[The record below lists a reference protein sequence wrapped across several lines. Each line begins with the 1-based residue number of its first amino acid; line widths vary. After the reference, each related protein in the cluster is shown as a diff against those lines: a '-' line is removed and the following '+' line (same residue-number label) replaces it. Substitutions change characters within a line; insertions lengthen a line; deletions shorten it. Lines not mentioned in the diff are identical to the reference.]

1 MTDVPRRE
9 KPAETRPMNLG
20 RMAAVWLALIAAMA
34 AVGLVGWAA
43 MPMRSTDSGKSDGKT
58 NERSAEAPRE
68 SLIRTDDLAPVRN
81 WQYIVIHHS
90 ATRSATLEA
99 INRWH
104 RETLH
109 TADAGYHFIINNGRA
124 EGTRNGEILATPR
137 WTNQRAGA
145 HCHVAG
151 HPEFNAQGI
160 GICLVGHFNREQPTA
175 AQMASLE
182 TLVAALAAR
191 YHIPLERVV
200 GHGELKNT
208 ECPGTLFPM
217 KTFLWELRQTM
228 LAERLRPTAVEKP

>member
-9 KPAETRPMNLG
+9 KPAETRPMNFG
-20 RMAAVWLALIAAMA
+20 RMAAVWLTLIAAMGM
-34 AVGLVGWAA
+34 VGLVCWAA
-43 MPMRSTDSGKSDGKT
+43 MPTRSADSGKSDGEA
-58 NERSAEAPRE
+58 NERSAEATRE

-81 WQYIVIHHS
+81 WKYLVIHHS

-99 INRWH
+99 IDRWH

-109 TADAGYHFIINNGRA
+109 TDDAGYHFVINNGRA
-124 EGTRNGEILATPR
+124 TGTRNGEILATPR
-137 WTNQRAGA
+137 WANQRAGA
-145 HCHVAG
+145 HCRVAG

-182 TLVAALAAR
+182 ALVAALAAR

-217 KTFLWELRQTM
+217 RTFLWELRQTM
-228 LAERLRPTAVEKP
+228 LAECLRPTAAEKP

>member
-1 MTDVPRRE
+1 MTDVPHHL
-9 KPAETRPMNLG
+9 KPDETRRMNLG
-20 RMAAVWLALIAAMA
+20 RMTAVWLTLLAAMGM
-34 AVGLVGWAA
+34 VGLICWAA
-43 MPMRSTDSGKSDGKT
+43 MPTRSADSGKSDG
-58 NERSAEAPRE
+58 EASEWSADALLA
-68 SLIRTDDLAPVRN
+68 SLIRTDDLAAVRN

-99 INRWH
+99 IERWH

-109 TADAGYHFIINNGRA
+109 TADLGYHFVINNGRA
-124 EGTRNGEILATPR
+124 EGTRDGEITPTPR
-137 WTNQRAGA
+137 WLEQRAGA
-145 HCHVAG
+145 HCRVAE
-151 HPEFNAQGI
+151 HPEFNEQGI

-182 TLVAALAAR
+182 ALTAALADR

-217 KTFLWELRQTM
+217 RTFLWELRQTM
-228 LAERLRPTAVEKP
+228 LAERLRPTAAEKP

>member
-1 MTDVPRRE
+1 MTDVQRRE

-20 RMAAVWLALIAAMA
+20 RMAAVWLALITAMGT
-34 AVGLVGWAA
+34 VGLVCWAA
-43 MPMRSTDSGKSDGKT
+43 MPKRDRETSSPEEPQDASLESVIRPDGM
-58 NERSAEAPRE
+58 APPRDWKY
-68 SLIRTDDLAPVRN
+68 L
-81 WQYIVIHHS
+81 VIHHS

-99 INRWH
+99 IDRWH

-109 TADAGYHFIINNGRA
+109 TDDAGYHFVVNNGRA
-124 EGTRNGEILATPR
+124 TGTRDGEILATPR
-137 WTNQRAGA
+137 WANQRAGA
-145 HCHVAG
+145 HCQVAG
-151 HPEFNAQGI
+151 RPEFNEQGI

-182 TLVAALAAR
+182 ALVAALAAR

-217 KTFLWELRQTM
+217 RTFLWELRQTM
-228 LAERLRPTAVEKP
+228 LAERLRPTAAEKP

>member
-1 MTDVPRRE
+1 MTDVPHHL
-9 KPAETRPMNLG
+9 KPDETRRMNLG
-20 RMAAVWLALIAAMA
+20 RMAAVWLTLLAAMGT
-34 AVGLVGWAA
+34 VGLVCWAA
-43 MPMRSTDSGKSDGKT
+43 MPTRSADSGKSDGEA
-58 NERSAEAPRE
+58 NERSADALLE

-81 WQYIVIHHS
+81 WKYLVIHHS

-99 INRWH
+99 IDRWH

-109 TADAGYHFIINNGRA
+109 TDDAGYHFVINNGRA
-124 EGTRNGEILATPR
+124 TGTRDSEILATPR

-145 HCHVAG
+145 HCQVAG
-151 HPEFNAQGI
+151 HPEFNEQGI

-182 TLVAALAAR
+182 ALTAALADR

-217 KTFLWELRQTM
+217 RTFLWELRQTM
-228 LAERLRPTAVEKP
+228 LAERLRPTAAGKP

>member
-1 MTDVPRRE
+1 MTDVPQRE

-20 RMAAVWLALIAAMA
+20 RMTAVWLTLLAAMGM
-34 AVGLVGWAA
+34 VGLVCWAA
-43 MPMRSTDSGKSDGKT
+43 MPKRDRETVSPEEPQDASL
-58 NERSAEAPRE
+58 E

-81 WQYIVIHHS
+81 WQHIVIHHS

-109 TADAGYHFIINNGRA
+109 TDDAGYHFVINNGRA
-124 EGTRNGEILATPR
+124 TGTRDGEILATTR
-137 WTNQRAGA
+137 WLEQRAGA
-145 HCHVAG
+145 HCLVAR
-151 HPEFNAQGI
+151 HPEFNEQGI

-175 AQMASLE
+175 AQMASIE
-182 TLVAALAAR
+182 ALVAALAAR

-217 KTFLWELRQTM
+217 RTFLWELRQTM
-228 LAERLRPTAVEKP
+228 LAERLRPAAAEKP